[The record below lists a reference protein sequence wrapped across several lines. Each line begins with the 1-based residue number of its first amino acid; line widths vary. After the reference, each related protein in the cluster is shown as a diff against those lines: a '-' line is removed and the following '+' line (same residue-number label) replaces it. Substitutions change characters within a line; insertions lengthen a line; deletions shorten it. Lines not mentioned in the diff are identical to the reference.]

1 MQSVWD
7 FILSHGCERNDPKL
21 PAIRTLSVA
30 VLLQVGIP
38 VMSQLNLH
46 DPASGP
52 ISNMSFPLFILYKC
66 EQFCQPF
73 YHWIFF
79 SETFILGSLFF
90 FFKNIPLLFQ
100 FSKPYFH
107 SIRIAA
113 GLRNNELTS
122 IFVAKLYN

>member
-1 MQSVWD
+1 MQPVWD
-7 FILSHGCERNDPKL
+7 FILFHRCEHNDSQL
-21 PAIRTLSVA
+21 SARCTLSVA
-30 VLLQVGIP
+30 VRLQVGSP
-38 VMSQLNLH
+38 ATSQMNLH

-52 ISNMSFPLFILYKC
+52 LSNTSLPLFILYKC

-79 SETFILGSLFF
+79 SETIILESLL
-90 FFKNIPLLFQ
+90 FFKNIHLLFQ
-100 FSKPYFH
+100 FSKPHFH

-122 IFVAKLYN
+122 IFVARLYN